1 MLTMGDIR
9 RTHLT
14 AYGPDGI
21 TADTTTYDQD
31 LFQDACIA
39 ELADFAD
46 SVRTGRTPYATG
58 HDASAAL
65 AIALA
70 AVRSVTTGAPVHVGD
85 LGKEHSSASMTTS

>member
-31 LFQDACIA
+31 LFQNACTPNWPTSPTA
-39 ELADFAD
+39 
-46 SVRTGRTPYATG
+46 SVPDGPRTPPATTPAPLWPSPSRQSG
-58 HDASAAL
+58 PSPRVHPCTSA
-65 AIALA
+65 
-70 AVRSVTTGAPVHVGD
+70 T
-85 LGKEHSSASMTTS
+85 